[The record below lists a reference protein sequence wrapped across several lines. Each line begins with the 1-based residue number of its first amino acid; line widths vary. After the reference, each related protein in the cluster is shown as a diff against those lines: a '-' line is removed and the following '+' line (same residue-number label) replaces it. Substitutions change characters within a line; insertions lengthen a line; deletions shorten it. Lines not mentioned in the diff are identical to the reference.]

1 MKGTKTVADYMKDKK
16 AEPIERRGQLVVT
29 TANNDII
36 WLVGRTIDDR
46 HKIGESTKRI
56 MTLKIES

>member
-1 MKGTKTVADYMKDKK
+1 MKDKK